1 MSRRWSL
8 ARPLLALVV
17 LLFSFSPARAQ
28 LRPLDPMDWKAL
40 DEEDRAF
47 EVSVGTGLYFDQRA
61 SLAGTRGRLLEI
73 GSYRGT
79 WLAGQIAVELAGTAV
94 RVFEDHRRI
103 ADPYG
108 DARAFSQEVR
118 LDAGDHRLSTI
129 LGLTP
134 GGGSVDAAIRFG
146 VRLPTTN
153 DTAGLE
159 RDQTDF
165 FATLGGRYKR
175 GRGSISGEAGLGVLG
190 TRYPEHEQVDPI
202 LYAGDVTFDWG
213 WVISDLEVVGQH
225 DPRRSEELRGNED
238 LGELRLGLRSRGSR
252 WMRVAV
258 VHGLETYSP
267 RFGMLLEVGL
277 LH

>member
-1 MSRRWSL
+1 MSRPFVVRLVS
-8 ARPLLALVV
+8 AAAAL
-17 LLFSFSPARAQ
+17 LLFAAPSAAQ
-28 LRPLDPMDWKAL
+28 LRPLDPIDWRAL
-40 DEEDRAF
+40 DEEERVF
-47 EVSVGTGLYFDQRA
+47 EISIGSGLYLDQRA

-103 ADPYG
+103 AEPYG
-108 DARAFSQEVR
+108 DARAFSRDAR
-118 LDAGDHRLSTI
+118 LDAGDHRISTI

-134 GGGSVDAAIRFG
+134 GNGSLDAAIRFG

-153 DTAGLE
+153 DDAGLE

-165 FATLGGRYKR
+165 FATLGGRYER
-175 GRGSISGEAGLGVLG
+175 GRGSISGEAGIGVLG
-190 TRYPEHEQVDPI
+190 TRYPEHEQIDPI
-202 LYAGDVTFDWG
+202 LYAGDLSWDWG
-213 WVISDLEVVGQH
+213 WVISDIEVVGQH

-238 LGELRLGLRSRGSR
+238 LGEVRLGLRTSGAR

-258 VHGLETYSP
+258 VRGWETYSP
-267 RFGMLLEVGL
+267 GFGMVLEVGL